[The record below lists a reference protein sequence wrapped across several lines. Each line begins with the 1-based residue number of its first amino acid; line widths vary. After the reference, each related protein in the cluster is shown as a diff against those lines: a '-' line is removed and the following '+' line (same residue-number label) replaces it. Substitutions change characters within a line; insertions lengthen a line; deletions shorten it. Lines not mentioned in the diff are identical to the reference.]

1 MAPMAET
8 RRRRT
13 RRSGGTVLKRIAAR
27 LGMILIAGTLSCSAA
42 SAQTEAGFTPNVV
55 PPGTLPAQGQPV
67 QTPATA
73 ARVQAP
79 ARTTAGPGNPA
90 PADVEIGP
98 GDLIDVR
105 VFDTPELSS
114 RLRVQSDGTVNL
126 PVGGK
131 VHVAGN
137 TAAQA
142 AAAITQ
148 RFRDLQI
155 MKDPHLD
162 VFLTEYA
169 TQGVT
174 VSGEVRSPG
183 VYPLQGAHSVLD
195 FLSAAGGLTGNA
207 SHEITIVP
215 RDRDKPEYTLHL
227 MENNQAGD
235 LGLQVR
241 EAHTDVEPGD
251 TIIVGRAGIVYVIG
265 DVVRAGGYLIEN
277 TRRLSVSQALALAQ
291 GTNKTASDN
300 KAKLIRNEG
309 GQRVAENVPLS
320 KILHD
325 KAPDPLLHDGD
336 ILFVPSSARK
346 TWTYRGVEAAIQAAV
361 GVLTFRTY

>member
-1 MAPMAET
+1 
-8 RRRRT
+8 
-13 RRSGGTVLKRIAAR
+13 VLKRIAASFG
-27 LGMILIAGTLSCSAA
+27 LILLAGAVSSSAA
-42 SAQTEAGFTPNVV
+42 FAQSEAGFTPNVV
-55 PPGTLPAQGQPV
+55 PPGTLPTQGQPE
-67 QTPATA
+67 P
-73 ARVQAP
+73 AP
-79 ARTTAGPGNPA
+79 ARGSVRTQTAAASGAATPA
-90 PADVEIGP
+90 PANVEIGP

-114 RLRVQSDGTVNL
+114 RLRVQSDGTINL

-131 VHVAGN
+131 IHVAGD

-148 RFRDLQI
+148 RFRDEQI

-162 VFLTEYA
+162 VFLMEYA

-207 SHEITIVP
+207 SNEITIIP
-215 RDRDKPEYTLHL
+215 RDRNQPNYTLHL
-227 MENNQAGD
+227 EENDRAGD

-251 TIIVGRAGIVYVIG
+251 TIVVRRAGIVYVIG
-265 DVVRAGGYLIEN
+265 DVVRGGGYLIEN

-291 GTNKTASDN
+291 GTNKTAADN
-300 KAKLIRNEG
+300 KAKLIRTVDG
-309 GQRVAENVPLS
+309 KRVAEDVPLNR
-320 KILHD
+320 ILQE